1 MASNFDLSKLLITN
15 PNPTRSQKFGFVWR
29 LSLPGMLAQISSIL
43 MQYIDAAM
51 VGGLGANASAAIG
64 LVASSTWVI
73 GSLSSALSIGY
84 TVQVANAVGAG
95 NQSRAKGILVKA
107 AIACLIFSLILTV
120 GALALSGLLPTILGA
135 EEAIKKDAS
144 LYFLIYA
151 LSTPFFQMI
160 YLMGGMLQCSG
171 NMKVPSI
178 LNSLLCILDA
188 AFNVIFIKFFGLGV
202 MGAALGTTAS
212 AVLVSIF
219 MIYFTVHKSEY
230 LGITGGRRPV
240 AADKLFAKNVNH
252 EAFRLAAPIAVEKVA
267 FTGALV
273 AVTRIIAPLGAVALS
288 ANSFAVTAEA
298 LCYMPGYGLSEA
310 ATTLVG
316 QSYGARRQDLA
327 RSFSWITVFAG
338 SLIMLLTGFVMFF
351 LCPFVFKLLTPVV
364 EIQELAVKVL
374 RIELFAEPF
383 YGASIVA
390 SGALRGQKDTLIPSI
405 LNLISL
411 WIVRLSL
418 SLLLVGPFGLIG
430 IWIAMA
436 VELCF
441 RGLVLSGRLFYKTKL
456 KKSF

>member
-1 MASNFDLSKLLITN
+1 MATNFDLSKLLITN
-15 PNPTRSQKFGFVWR
+15 PNPTRRQKLGFVWS

-95 NQSRAKGILVKA
+95 NQKRAKGILVKA
-107 AIACLIFSLILTV
+107 TVSCLIFSLLLTAA
-120 GALALSGLLPTILGA
+120 ALALSGLLPTLLGA
-135 EEAIKKDAS
+135 EEVIKKDAS
-144 LYFLIYA
+144 IYFFVYA

-188 AFNVIFIKFFGLGV
+188 AFNVIFIKLMGLGV
-202 MGAALGTTAS
+202 LGAALGTTAS
-212 AVLVSIF
+212 AVFVSVF
-219 MIYFTVHKSEY
+219 MVYFTVHKSEY
-230 LGITGGRRPV
+230 LGITRGRRPGEGER
-240 AADKLFAKNVNH
+240 LFSHNVNR

-273 AVTRIIAPLGAVALS
+273 AITRIIAPLGAVALS

-327 RSFSWITVFAG
+327 SSFSWITVFAG
-338 SLIMLLTGFVMFF
+338 SLIMLLTGLVMYF
-351 LCPFVFKLLTPVV
+351 LCPLVFKLLTPVP
-364 EIQELAVKVL
+364 EIQALAVKVL
-374 RIELFAEPF
+374 RIELFAEPL

-411 WIVRLSL
+411 WIVRLGL
-418 SLLLVGPFGLIG
+418 SLLLVGHFALEG
-430 IWIAMA
+430 IWMAMA
-436 VELCF
+436 IELCF
-441 RGLVLSGRLFYKTKL
+441 RGLVLAGRLFYKTRH
-456 KKSF
+456 KS